1 MLTSLLRSETSLA
14 RHKPVR
20 SRASEPPLRAELF
33 GVEQLARHAQAIAAQ
48 HQVVM
53 GRGSQRLLARLD
65 HNEKVL
71 RAFNR
76 ASLAADKTRRVTPAA
91 EWLLDNF
98 YLIEEQIQMAR
109 RHLPEQYSREL
120 PRLANGPSAGFLRVY
135 DIVLELISHVDAQ
148 IDAESLSA
156 FVAAYQTV
164 APLKLGELWAVP
176 IMLRLGLIE
185 NLARIT
191 TGLTQ
196 NRRDRNLANQ
206 WVERLQAMA
215 EKNPSRIVIV
225 VADMAR
231 ADPLLSSSFVAEF
244 CQRLSRLNPVLHL
257 ARGWLEQRTLEQGF
271 SVEQLIH
278 QESQSQASDQVSVS
292 HSISSLRLLSAIDW
306 KEFVETLSLVDQ
318 TLRAEPADVYGDMDF
333 ATRDRY
339 RHVVETLARY
349 GALSEIEVARNAAG
363 LAQEA
368 AQQKGREDRTAHVGF
383 YLIDQALPR
392 LERAIGAR
400 WRWKGFV
407 ERSIRKFPFIFYVGG
422 ISLFTILAT
431 SGFVRAAEAR
441 GVAEWQLVFCVVTF
455 SLGVSQLAVA
465 LWNWLATLLL
475 KPQLLPRLGY
485 SPGGIAPESRG
496 MVVVPTLLRSAENI
510 DDLLQ
515 TLEIHHLANRDPH
528 LHFALLTDWPDAAE
542 ENLPADAPLL
552 EHAKTR
558 IESLNRKYAG
568 GPRDIF
574 FLFHRPRRWNA
585 SENLWMGYER
595 KRGKLMQ
602 FNAFLRR
609 PCRECFAAVVG
620 DQSILREIKYVI
632 TLDTDTQLPR
642 ESARQLIGTMA
653 HPLNRPQFDPAR
665 AIVTEGYGLLQ
676 PRVDVSLPT
685 ADRSR
690 FVRLHAGD
698 VGLDPY
704 TRTVP

>member
-1 MLTSLLRSETSLA
+1 MRRQRA
-14 RHKPVR
+14 R
-20 SRASEPPLRAELF
+20 ELPLRAELL
-33 GVEQLARHAQAIAAQ
+33 GIDQLARHARLIAAQ
-48 HQVVM
+48 HTIVA
-53 GRGSQRLLARLD
+53 GRASAWLLTRLD

-76 ASLAADKTRRVTPAA
+76 ATLAVDQSRRVTPAA

-98 YLIEEQIQMAR
+98 YLIEEQIQLAR
-109 RHLPEQYSREL
+109 RHLPEHYSREL
-120 PRLANGPSAGFLRVY
+120 PRVTNGPSATSLRVY
-135 DIVLELISHVDAQ
+135 EIVSELIAHVDAQ
-148 IDAESLSA
+148 IDADSLSA

-191 TGLTQ
+191 TGLAQ
-196 NRRDRNLANQ
+196 GRQDRNLANQ

-215 EKNPSRIVIV
+215 EKNPSRVVIV

-231 ADPLLSSSFVAEF
+231 ADPPLSSAFVAEF

-257 ARGWLEQRTLEQGF
+257 ARAWLEQRTLEQGS

-306 KEFVETLSLVDQ
+306 KEFVETLSLVEQ
-318 TLRAEPADVYGDMDF
+318 TLRGEPADVYGEMDF

-349 GALSEIEVARNAAG
+349 SALSEIEVARKAVE
-363 LAQEA
+363 LTQEST
-368 AQQKGREDRTAHVGF
+368 QQKGREDRTAHVGF
-383 YLIDQALPR
+383 YLIDKGLPR
-392 LERAIGAR
+392 LERIVRAR
-400 WRWKGFV
+400 RRWKGFV
-407 ERSIRKFPFIFYVGG
+407 ERSIRKFPFTLYAGG
-422 ISLFTILAT
+422 IFLFTILAT
-431 SGFVRAAEAR
+431 LGFARAAEAR

-475 KPQLLPRLGY
+475 KPRLLPRLGY
-485 SPGGIAPESRG
+485 SPGGIAPDSRG
-496 MVVVPTLLRSAENI
+496 MVVVPTILRSAENI

-528 LHFALLTDWPDAAE
+528 LHFALLTDWPDAAQ
-542 ENLPADAPLL
+542 ENLPEEEALL
-552 EHAKTR
+552 ERTKAG

-568 GPRDIF
+568 GRGDLF

-585 SENLWMGYER
+585 SENVWMGYER

-602 FNAFLRR
+602 FNAFLRGR
-609 PCRECFAAVVG
+609 CADCFAAVVG
-620 DQSILREIKYVI
+620 DLTILPEIKYVI

-642 ESARQLIGTMA
+642 ESAR
-653 HPLNRPQFDPAR
+653 
-665 AIVTEGYGLLQ
+665 
-676 PRVDVSLPT
+676 
-685 ADRSR
+685 
-690 FVRLHAGD
+690 
-698 VGLDPY
+698 
-704 TRTVP
+704 

>member
-1 MLTSLLRSETSLA
+1 MLPKSLRAKISLA
-14 RHKPVR
+14 RPSVR
-20 SRASEPPLRAELF
+20 RQRAREVALRAELF
-33 GVEQLARHAQAIAAQ
+33 GIEQLARHAQLIAAQ
-48 HQVVM
+48 HTVVA
-53 GRGSQRLLARLD
+53 GRASAWLLRRLD
-65 HNEKVL
+65 QNEKVL

-76 ASLAADKTRRVTPAA
+76 ATLAVDQSRHVTPAA

-98 YLIEEQIQMAR
+98 YLIEEQIQLAR
-109 RHLPEQYSREL
+109 RHLPEHYSREL

-135 DIVLELISHVDAQ
+135 DIVLELIAHVDAQ
-148 IDAESLSA
+148 VDVDSLSA

-185 NLARIT
+185 NLARIS
-191 TGLTQ
+191 TGLAQ
-196 NRRDRNLANQ
+196 GRRDRNLANQ

-231 ADPLLSSSFVAEF
+231 ADPSLSSAFVAEF

-257 ARGWLEQRTLEQGF
+257 ARGWLEQRTLEEGS

-306 KEFVETLSLVDQ
+306 KEFVETLSLVEQ
-318 TLRAEPADVYGDMDF
+318 TLRGEPADVYGDMDF

-349 GALSEIEVARNAAG
+349 GALSEIEVARKAAG

-383 YLIDQALPR
+383 YLIDKGLPR
-392 LERAIGAR
+392 LERIVRAR

-407 ERSIRKFPFIFYVGG
+407 GRSMRKFPFTFYVGG
-422 ISLFTILAT
+422 IFLFTILAT
-431 SGFVRAAEAR
+431 LGFVRAAEAR
-441 GVAEWQLVFCVVTF
+441 GVAEWQLVFCAITL
-455 SLGVSQLAVA
+455 SLGFSQLSVA

-515 TLEIHHLANRDPH
+515 ALEIHHLANRNPH
-528 LHFALLTDWPDAAE
+528 LHFALLTDWPDAAK
-542 ENLPADAPLL
+542 ENLPEDATLL
-552 EHAKTR
+552 QHTKTG

-568 GPRDIF
+568 GRSDL
-574 FLFHRPRRWNA
+574 FLFFHRPRRWNA
-585 SENLWMGYER
+585 SEGVWMGYER

-602 FNAFLRR
+602 FNAFLRGR
-609 PCRECFAAVVG
+609 CTECFAVVIG
-620 DQSILREIKYVI
+620 DQSILREIRYVI
-632 TLDTDTQLPR
+632 TLDTDTQSPR
-642 ESARQLIGTMA
+642 EAALQPMGTMA
-653 HPLNRPQFDPAR
+653 HPLKRPQ
-665 AIVTEGYGLLQ
+665 
-676 PRVDVSLPT
+676 
-685 ADRSR
+685 
-690 FVRLHAGD
+690 
-698 VGLDPY
+698 
-704 TRTVP
+704 